1 MFVLRIMSG
10 EELTAKKLLEDK
22 GYKVLCPRRL
32 KVERNRTVERIIFT
46 GYLFLDTCSIS
57 DKDYYKIKDTV
68 NVISFLDSKYNLSE
82 TDEKY
87 IRLLNNNDK
96 ALDKID
102 IYFDKDK
109 KAIVYMN
116 EYDEYINTKNIVR
129 VNVRAKTIT
138 FRFNIDD
145 IVKDV
150 TFNYNEIA

>member
-32 KVERNRTVERIIFT
+32 KVERNRTVEKIIFT

-68 NVISFLDSKYNLSE
+68 NVISFLNSKYNLSE

-87 IRLLNNNDK
+87 IRLLNNNGK

-116 EYDEYINTKNIVR
+116 DTDSYLNTKNVIR
-129 VNVRAKTIT
+129 VNARDKTIT

-150 TFNYNEIA
+150 TFNY

>member
-22 GYKVLCPRRL
+22 GYKVICPRKL
-32 KVERNRTVERIIFT
+32 KVERNKTVERIIFT
-46 GYLFLDTCSIS
+46 GYLFLDINSIS
-57 DKDYYKIKDTV
+57 DRDYYKIKDTV

-102 IYFDKDK
+102 VYFDKDK
-109 KAIVYMN
+109 KAIIYMN
-116 EYDEYINTKNIVR
+116 EYDEYINTKNVIR
-129 VNVRAKTIT
+129 VNARDKTIT

>member
-129 VNVRAKTIT
+129 VNARAKTIT

>member
-1 MFVLRIMSG
+1 M
-10 EELTAKKLLEDK
+10 
-22 GYKVLCPRRL
+22 
-32 KVERNRTVERIIFT
+32 
-46 GYLFLDTCSIS
+46 
-57 DKDYYKIKDTV
+57 
-68 NVISFLDSKYNLSE
+68 ISFLDSKYNLSE

-102 IYFDKDK
+102 VYFDKDK
-109 KAIVYMN
+109 KAIIYMN
-116 EYDEYINTKNIVR
+116 EYDEYINTKNVIR
-129 VNVRAKTIT
+129 VNARDKTIT